1 VTAFLL
7 RRTALF
13 LLSLFVASVL
23 VFGLLRLLSGDMAQ
37 VIAGVQA
44 TPDQVE
50 LLRQRLGTDRPIVVQ
65 YLEWIGGVVT
75 GDFGTS
81 ALSGVSVSAELAAKL
96 TVTAPLVIGSM
107 LLAVLI
113 AVPLGVLAA
122 VRHRS
127 RVGVGIAGLSQLGI
141 ALPTLWVG
149 LVLTIVFAVLLR
161 WLPTQGFPTPGWA
174 QPGRAVR
181 SLVLP
186 CVTLALSEGAVLLR
200 FVRSATLG
208 VLHQDMLRT
217 ARATGLTRTG
227 ALLRHG
233 LRNAA
238 LPVLSI
244 LGLQV
249 AALLVGAVVVERVFS
264 LPGVGTMLLTDVGN
278 RDLIKVQGVVLVITA
293 VVLAIGFLIDVG
305 HRMIDPRLRV
315 AGGQA
320 R

>member
-13 LLSLFVASVL
+13 VLSLLVASLL

-37 VIAGVQA
+37 VIAGVDA
-44 TPDQVE
+44 TPAQVE
-50 LLRQRLGTDRPIVVQ
+50 LLREKLGTDRPLLVQ
-65 YLEWIGGVVT
+65 YLSWVGGVVT

-96 TVTAPLVIGSM
+96 AVTAPLVLGSM
-107 LLAVLI
+107 LLAILV
-113 AVPLGVLAA
+113 AAPLGVVAA
-122 VRHRS
+122 MRHRS
-127 RVGVGIAGLSQLGI
+127 RLGLGIAGLSQLGI

-149 LVLTIVFAVLLR
+149 LVLAIIFAVLLR
-161 WLPTQGFPTPGWA
+161 WLPVQGFPTTGWA
-174 QPGRAVR
+174 QPARAVR

-217 ARATGLTRTG
+217 ARAGGLTRTG
-227 ALLRHG
+227 AMLRHG

-244 LGLQV
+244 FGLQV

-264 LPGVGTMLLTDVGN
+264 LPGVGTMLLADVGN
-278 RDLIKVQGVVLVITA
+278 RDLIKVQGEVLLLTA
-293 VVLAIGFLIDVG
+293 VVLTIGFLVDVG
-305 HRMIDPRLRV
+305 HRLVDPRLRV
-315 AGGQA
+315 A

>member
-1 VTAFLL
+1 MVVFLV

-13 LLSLFVASVL
+13 AASLFAASVL
-23 VFGLLRLLSGDMAQ
+23 IFLLLRLLSGDMAQ

-44 TPDQVE
+44 TPAQVAS
-50 LLRQRLGTDRPIVVQ
+50 LRHELGTDRPLAVQ
-65 YLEWIGGVVT
+65 YATWVGGVLA

-81 ALSGVSVSAELAAKL
+81 ALSGVSVSAELGEKL
-96 TVTAPLVIGSM
+96 TVTAPLVAVAM
-107 LLAVLI
+107 LLSVLV

-122 VRHRS
+122 IAHRRRLGVVIS
-127 RVGVGIAGLSQLGI
+127 VGSQLGI

-149 LVLTIVFAVLLR
+149 LVLAIVFAVWLR
-161 WLPTQGFPTPGWA
+161 WLPAQGFPTAGWE
-174 QPGRAVR
+174 QPVRAVR

-186 CVTLALSEGAVLLR
+186 AVTLALAEGAVLLR

-208 VLHQDMLRT
+208 VLNQDFLRT

-238 LPVLSI
+238 LPVVSI

-249 AALLVGAVVVERVFS
+249 AALLVGAVVVEAVFA
-264 LPGVGTMLLTDVGN
+264 LPGVGQMLLTDVGN
-278 RDLIKVQGVVLVITA
+278 RDLVKVQGEVLLLTGA
-293 VVLAIGFLIDVG
+293 VLTIGFLVDVA
-305 HRMIDPRLRV
+305 HRLIDPRLRV
-315 AGGQA
+315 S

>member
-1 VTAFLL
+1 MIAFLL

-13 LLSLFVASVL
+13 VLSLLVGSML

-37 VIAGVQA
+37 VIAGVDA
-44 TPDQVE
+44 TPAQVE
-50 LLRQRLGTDRPIVVQ
+50 LLREKLGTDRPLLVQ
-65 YLEWIGGVVT
+65 YLSWVGGVVT

-81 ALSGVSVSAELAAKL
+81 ALSGVSVSAELTAKL
-96 TVTAPLVIGSM
+96 AVTAPLVLGSM
-107 LLAVLI
+107 VLAILV
-113 AVPLGVLAA
+113 AAPLGVVAA
-122 VRHRS
+122 MRHRS
-127 RVGVGIAGLSQLGI
+127 QLGLGIAGLSQLGI

-149 LVLTIVFAVLLR
+149 LVLAIIFAVLLR
-161 WLPTQGFPTPGWA
+161 WLPVQGFPTTGWA
-174 QPGRAVR
+174 QPARAVR

-227 ALLRHG
+227 AMLRHG

-244 LGLQV
+244 FGLQV

-264 LPGVGTMLLTDVGN
+264 LPGVGTMLLADVGN
-278 RDLIKVQGVVLVITA
+278 RDLIKVQGEVLLLTA
-293 VVLAIGFLIDVG
+293 VVLTIGFLVDVG
-305 HRMIDPRLRV
+305 HRLIDPRLRV
-315 AGGQA
+315 A

>member
-1 VTAFLL
+1 MTAFLL

-13 LLSLFVASVL
+13 VLSLLVASLL

-37 VIAGVQA
+37 VIAGVDA
-44 TPDQVE
+44 TPAQVE
-50 LLRQRLGTDRPIVVQ
+50 LLRDKLGTDRPLVVQ
-65 YLEWIGGVVT
+65 YLSWIGGVVT

-81 ALSGVSVSAELAAKL
+81 ALSGVSVSKEMAAKL
-96 TVTAPLVIGSM
+96 TVTAPLVASAM
-107 LLAVLI
+107 LLAIVV

-122 VRHRS
+122 MRHRS
-127 RVGVGIAGLSQLGI
+127 RLGLGIAGLSQLGI

-149 LVLTIVFAVLLR
+149 LVLAIVFAVLLR
-161 WLPTQGFPTPGWA
+161 WLPVQGFPTTGWA
-174 QPGRAVR
+174 QPARAAR

-227 ALLRHG
+227 AMLRHG

-244 LGLQV
+244 FGLQV

-264 LPGVGTMLLTDVGN
+264 LPGLGTMLLADVGN
-278 RDLIKVQGVVLVITA
+278 RDLIKLQGEVLLLTA
-293 VVLAIGFLIDVG
+293 VVLALGFVIDIG
-305 HRMIDPRLRV
+305 HRLIDPRLRV
-315 AGGQA
+315 V

>member
-1 VTAFLL
+1 MTAFLL

-13 LLSLFVASVL
+13 VLSLLVASLL

-37 VIAGVQA
+37 VIAGVDA
-44 TPDQVE
+44 TPAQVE
-50 LLRQRLGTDRPIVVQ
+50 LLREKLGTDRPLLVQ
-65 YLEWIGGVVT
+65 YLSWVGGVVT

-96 TVTAPLVIGSM
+96 AVTAPLVLGSM
-107 LLAVLI
+107 LLAILV
-113 AVPLGVLAA
+113 AAPLGVVAA
-122 VRHRS
+122 MRHRS
-127 RVGVGIAGLSQLGI
+127 RLGLGIAGLSQLGI

-149 LVLTIVFAVLLR
+149 LVLAIIFAVLLR
-161 WLPTQGFPTPGWA
+161 WLPVQGFPTTGWA
-174 QPGRAVR
+174 QPARAVR

-217 ARATGLTRTG
+217 ARAGGLTRTG
-227 ALLRHG
+227 AMLRHG

-244 LGLQV
+244 FGLQV

-264 LPGVGTMLLTDVGN
+264 LPGVGTMLLADVGN
-278 RDLIKVQGVVLVITA
+278 RDLIKVQGEVLLLTA
-293 VVLAIGFLIDVG
+293 VVLTIGFLVDVG
-305 HRMIDPRLRV
+305 HRLVDPRLRV
-315 AGGQA
+315 A

>member
-1 VTAFLL
+1 MAVFLV

-13 LLSLFVASVL
+13 VASLLAASVL
-23 VFGLLRLLSGDMAQ
+23 IFLLLRLLSGDMAQ

-44 TPDQVE
+44 TPAQVAQ
-50 LLRQRLGTDRPIVVQ
+50 LRHELGTDRPLPVQ
-65 YLEWIGGVVT
+65 YASWIGGVFA

-81 ALSGVSVSAELAAKL
+81 ALSGVSVSAELVAKL
-96 TVTAPLVIGSM
+96 AVTGPLVAAAM
-107 LLAVLI
+107 LLSVLV

-122 VRHRS
+122 VAHRRRLGVVIS
-127 RVGVGIAGLSQLGI
+127 VGSQLGI

-149 LVLTIVFAVLLR
+149 LVLAIVFAVWLR
-161 WLPTQGFPTPGWA
+161 WLPAQGFPVAGWE
-174 QPGRAVR
+174 QPGRALR

-186 CVTLALSEGAVLLR
+186 AVTLSLAEGAVLLR

-208 VLHQDMLRT
+208 VLHEDFLRT
-217 ARATGLTRTG
+217 ARATGLTRVG

-238 LPVLSI
+238 LPVVSI

-249 AALLVGAVVVERVFS
+249 AALLVGAVVVEAVFA
-264 LPGVGTMLLTDVGN
+264 LPGVGQMLLADVGN
-278 RDLIKVQGVVLVITA
+278 RDLVKVQGEVLLLTA
-293 VVLAIGFLIDVG
+293 AVLAIGFLVDLA
-305 HRMIDPRLRV
+305 HRLIDPRLRLP
-315 AGGQA
+315 

>member
-1 VTAFLL
+1 MVVFLV

-13 LLSLFVASVL
+13 AASLFAASVL
-23 VFGLLRLLSGDMAQ
+23 IFLLLQLLSGDMAQ

-44 TPDQVE
+44 TPAQVAS
-50 LLRQRLGTDRPIVVQ
+50 LRHELGTDRPLAVQ
-65 YLEWIGGVVT
+65 YATWVGGVLA

-81 ALSGVSVSAELAAKL
+81 ALSGVSVSAELGEKL
-96 TVTAPLVIGSM
+96 TVTAPLVAVAM
-107 LLAVLI
+107 LLSVLV

-122 VRHRS
+122 IAHRRRLGVVIS
-127 RVGVGIAGLSQLGI
+127 VGSQLGI

-149 LVLTIVFAVLLR
+149 LVLAIVFAVWLR
-161 WLPTQGFPTPGWA
+161 WLPAQGFPTAGWE
-174 QPGRAVR
+174 QPVRAVR

-186 CVTLALSEGAVLLR
+186 AVTLALAEGAVLLR

-208 VLHQDMLRT
+208 VLNQDFLRT

-238 LPVLSI
+238 LPVVSI

-249 AALLVGAVVVERVFS
+249 AALLVGAVVVEAVFA
-264 LPGVGTMLLTDVGN
+264 LPGVGQMLLTDVGN
-278 RDLIKVQGVVLVITA
+278 RDLVKVQGEVLLLTGA
-293 VVLAIGFLIDVG
+293 VLTIGFLVDVA
-305 HRMIDPRLRV
+305 HRLIDPRLRV
-315 AGGQA
+315 S

>member
-13 LLSLFVASVL
+13 VLSLVVASLL

-37 VIAGVQA
+37 VIAGVDA
-44 TPDQVE
+44 TPAQVE
-50 LLRQRLGTDRPIVVQ
+50 LLREKLGTDRPLLVQ
-65 YLEWIGGVVT
+65 YLSWVGGVVT

-96 TVTAPLVIGSM
+96 AVTAPLVLGSM
-107 LLAVLI
+107 LLAILV
-113 AVPLGVLAA
+113 AAPLGVVAA
-122 VRHRS
+122 MRHRS
-127 RVGVGIAGLSQLGI
+127 RLGLGIAGLSQLGI

-149 LVLTIVFAVLLR
+149 LVLAIIFAVLLR
-161 WLPTQGFPTPGWA
+161 WLPVQGFPTTGWA
-174 QPGRAVR
+174 QPARAVR

-217 ARATGLTRTG
+217 ARAGGLTRTG
-227 ALLRHG
+227 AMLRHG

-244 LGLQV
+244 FGLQV

-264 LPGVGTMLLTDVGN
+264 LPGVGTMLLADVGN
-278 RDLIKVQGVVLVITA
+278 RDLIKVQGEVLLLTA
-293 VVLAIGFLIDVG
+293 VVLTIGFLVDVG
-305 HRMIDPRLRV
+305 HRLVDPRLRV
-315 AGGQA
+315 A

>member
-13 LLSLFVASVL
+13 VLSLLVASLL

-37 VIAGVQA
+37 VIAGVEA
-44 TPDQVE
+44 TPAQVE
-50 LLRQRLGTDRPIVVQ
+50 LLREKLGTDRPLVVQ
-65 YLEWIGGVVT
+65 YLSWIGGVVT

-81 ALSGVSVSAELAAKL
+81 ALSGVSVSREMAAKL
-96 TVTAPLVIGSM
+96 TVTAPLVAGAM
-107 LLAVLI
+107 LLAILV

-122 VRHRS
+122 MRHRS
-127 RVGVGIAGLSQLGI
+127 RLGLGIAGLSQLGI

-149 LVLTIVFAVLLR
+149 LVLAIVFAVLLR
-161 WLPTQGFPTPGWA
+161 WLPVQGFPTTGWA
-174 QPGRAVR
+174 QPARAVR

-217 ARATGLTRTG
+217 ARATGLTRAG
-227 ALLRHG
+227 AMLRHG

-244 LGLQV
+244 FGLQV

-264 LPGVGTMLLTDVGN
+264 LPGLGTMLLADVGN
-278 RDLIKVQGVVLVITA
+278 RDLIKVQGEVLLLTA
-293 VVLAIGFLIDVG
+293 VVLTLGFVIDIG
-305 HRMIDPRLRV
+305 HRLIDPRLRV
-315 AGGQA
+315 A

>member
-1 VTAFLL
+1 MTAFLL

-13 LLSLFVASVL
+13 VLSLLVASLL

-37 VIAGVQA
+37 VIAGVDA
-44 TPDQVE
+44 TPAQVE
-50 LLRQRLGTDRPIVVQ
+50 LLRDKLGTDRPLVVQ
-65 YLEWIGGVVT
+65 YLSWIGGVVT

-81 ALSGVSVSAELAAKL
+81 ALSGVSVSKEMAAKL
-96 TVTAPLVIGSM
+96 TVTAPLVASAM
-107 LLAVLI
+107 LLAIVV

-122 VRHRS
+122 MRHRS
-127 RVGVGIAGLSQLGI
+127 RLGLGIAGLSQLGI

-149 LVLTIVFAVLLR
+149 LVLAIVFAVLLR
-161 WLPTQGFPTPGWA
+161 WLPVQGFPTTGWA
-174 QPGRAVR
+174 QPARAAR

-227 ALLRHG
+227 AMLRHG

-244 LGLQV
+244 FGLQV

-264 LPGVGTMLLTDVGN
+264 LPGLGTMLLADVGN
-278 RDLIKVQGVVLVITA
+278 RDLIKVQGEVLLLTA
-293 VVLAIGFLIDVG
+293 VVLALGFVIDIG
-305 HRMIDPRLRV
+305 HRLIDPRLRV
-315 AGGQA
+315 V

>member
-1 VTAFLL
+1 
-7 RRTALF
+7 
-13 LLSLFVASVL
+13 
-23 VFGLLRLLSGDMAQ
+23 M
-37 VIAGVQA
+37 
-44 TPDQVE
+44 
-50 LLRQRLGTDRPIVVQ
+50 
-65 YLEWIGGVVT
+65 
-75 GDFGTS
+75 
-81 ALSGVSVSAELAAKL
+81 AAKL
-96 TVTAPLVIGSM
+96 TVTAPLVAGAM
-107 LLAVLI
+107 LLAILV

-122 VRHRS
+122 MRHRS
-127 RVGVGIAGLSQLGI
+127 RLGLGIAGLSQLGI

-149 LVLTIVFAVLLR
+149 LVLAIVFAVLLR
-161 WLPTQGFPTPGWA
+161 WLPVQGFPTTGWA
-174 QPGRAVR
+174 QPARAAR

-227 ALLRHG
+227 AMLRHG

-244 LGLQV
+244 FGLQV

-264 LPGVGTMLLTDVGN
+264 LPGLGTMLLADVGN
-278 RDLIKVQGVVLVITA
+278 RDLIKVQGEVLLLTA
-293 VVLAIGFLIDVG
+293 VVLAIGFLVDVG

-315 AGGQA
+315 V